1 MAAIYKPRS
10 SILHRSLG
18 RMFTHR
24 VPLAALLAAL
34 ASLGTSA
41 IHIAVAPEHFEEW
54 WGYGLFFVV
63 VALFQAFYGFGLLSP
78 NVRILRERPYLVTG
92 LFAHMM
98 LIQFYVITRTVGIPL
113 FGPHAGEAEAVGVL
127 DLISKML
134 EVAAVLLIG
143 RLLLRHESPKG
154 ALGAPMS
161 LASVISVILFV
172 SAYST
177 GHSHTHEHATLAQVP
192 SSHAHASAGQ
202 HEHAYA
208 SATAPPSSHTTMHVS
223 AKPGGDVALK
233 NDPTRENVSPGPRC
247 PSTARA
253 RVIGLRGRD
262 GLAVCPALRSR
273 W

>member
-1 MAAIYKPRS
+1 MEGSRMAAICKPRS

-18 RMFTHR
+18 RMLTHR

-41 IHIAVAPEHFEEW
+41 IHLAVAPEHFEEW

-63 VALFQAFYGFGLLSP
+63 VALFQAFYAFGLLSP
-78 NVRILRERPYLVTG
+78 KVRILREQPYLVTG

-127 DLISKML
+127 DLISKLL

-154 ALGAPMS
+154 AIGAPMS
-161 LASVISVILFV
+161 LASVISVILF
-172 SAYST
+172 
-177 GHSHTHEHATLAQVP
+177 
-192 SSHAHASAGQ
+192 AS
-202 HEHAYA
+202 
-208 SATAPPSSHTTMHVS
+208 
-223 AKPGGDVALK
+223 
-233 NDPTRENVSPGPRC
+233 
-247 PSTARA
+247 
-253 RVIGLRGRD
+253 
-262 GLAVCPALRSR
+262 
-273 W
+273 